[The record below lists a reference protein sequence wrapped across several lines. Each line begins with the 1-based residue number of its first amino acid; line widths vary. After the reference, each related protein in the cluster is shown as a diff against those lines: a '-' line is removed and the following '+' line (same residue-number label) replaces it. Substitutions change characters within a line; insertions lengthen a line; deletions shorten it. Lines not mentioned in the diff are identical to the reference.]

1 MPELPEV
8 ETIARRL
15 APVLE
20 SAVIRSVSVREKSI
34 VRHGPVGLGAKL
46 RGRTIRK
53 VRRHGKRLMLGF
65 DPDLVLNFHLGM
77 TGSLLLEPV
86 GTLLK
91 KHTHLVFRFQ
101 GDLPELR
108 FVDPRRFGGVWLGNL
123 ASGRFSADLGP
134 DALAIGLRE
143 FRILFSRSRK
153 TKALLMDQGNL
164 AGLGNIYCDE
174 ALFRAGIHPLTPGSG
189 VPKDQVA
196 RLHRGMKKIL
206 RDAIEAGGST
216 IRDYREPA
224 GAEGSFQFKHQVYG
238 REGDPCRRC
247 GAVIVRIQVASRSTH
262 LCPACQIDR
271 CTT

>member
-15 APVLE
+15 TPALE
-20 SAVIRSVSVREKSI
+20 GAVTRSVSVREKSI

-46 RGRTIRK
+46 RGRTIRE
-53 VRRHGKRLMLGF
+53 VRRHGKRLMLDF
-65 DPDLVLNFHLGM
+65 DPAVVLNIHLGM
-77 TGSLLLEPV
+77 TGSLLLV
-86 GTLLK
+86 SAGTPLE

-108 FVDPRRFGGVWLGNL
+108 FVDPRRFGGVWLGSP
-123 ASGRFSADLGP
+123 ASGRFSSDLGP

-143 FRILFSRSRK
+143 FRILFSRSRQ
-153 TKALLMDQGNL
+153 TKAVLMDQGSI

-174 ALFRAGIHPLTPGSG
+174 ALFRAGIHPLTPAAG
-189 VPKDQVA
+189 VPHDHVA

-206 RDAIEAGGST
+206 KDAIAARGST
-216 IRDYREPA
+216 IRNYRDTD

-238 REGDPCRRC
+238 REGEPCRRC
-247 GAVIVRIQVASRSTH
+247 GAIIVRIQVASRSTH
-262 LCPACQIDR
+262 LCPACQVN
-271 CTT
+271 TKS